1 MLPLRVLLVGLEPRL
16 SIPVSEKLRQDGHEV
31 VTARRGLG
39 MEGTLAEG
47 VDLVVADGDAL
58 VSDNS
63 ADVLHSFVP
72 KTATVLLSD
81 QTQTSLQEAA
91 EGRENGA
98 IHFPRG
104 VDPAVLAESVR
115 QLAEKRALDLANQWL
130 YERLSDYYGLDG
142 IVGTS
147 KVLKKILAKVE
158 KAAGT
163 GEPVL
168 ITGEPGTGKKLLAS
182 AIHLSGMWRL
192 RPLVLVSASEFAGL
206 RLPFL
211 EEPQVVPGNGFHGR
225 KKDVEELA
233 RGGTLLV
240 NEVAVLRPAG
250 QKRLLRLLEYVERN
264 QENLGERR
272 IRVIATTRHNLWDAV
287 SRGHFGEELYFRLS
301 VSPIHI
307 PPLRERRED
316 IPILVEHFISS
327 FSNDMQKPVFGVS
340 AEVMRVFVSYSWP
353 GNVRELRNVIEGA
366 VLRCS
371 SRRIEI
377 ADLPEHLLQPGE
389 RDAAFLHLHSLAL
402 REAEATLIKIA
413 LEKTGWNL
421 SRAANLLGISRG
433 TLYSKMDRY
442 GLRPS
447 NGRHFRRVGAAAAKA
462 AATTA

>member
-31 VTARRGLG
+31 VTSGKGVSL
-39 MEGTLAEG
+39 EGALAEG
-47 VDLVVADGDAL
+47 VDLVVAD
-58 VSDNS
+58 SDVAAS
-63 ADVLHSFVP
+63 GFSPETFHSFVP
-72 KTATVLLSD
+72 KAATVLLSD
-81 QTQTSLQEAA
+81 QVEHGVG
-91 EGRENGA
+91 EGGTERENGA
-98 IHFPRG
+98 VHFPRG

-115 QLAEKRALDLANQWL
+115 QLAEKRALDLANRWL
-130 YERLSDYYGLDG
+130 YERLSDHYGLDG

-147 KVLKKILAKVE
+147 KALQKILAKVS
-158 KAAGT
+158 KAANT

-211 EEPQVVPGNGFHGR
+211 EGDQTVPGNGLHGR
-225 KKDVEELA
+225 KKEAEELA

-264 QENLGERR
+264 HEDLGERR
-272 IRVIATTRHNLWDAV
+272 IRVIATTRHNLWEAV
-287 SRGHFGEELYFRLS
+287 SRGQFDEELYFRLS
-301 VSPIHI
+301 VSPIHV

-371 SRRIEI
+371 GRRIEI
-377 ADLPEHLLQPGE
+377 GDLPEHLLKPGDRE
-389 RDAAFLHLHSLAL
+389 PTFLHLHSLAL

-421 SRAANLLGISRG
+421 SRAASLLGISRG

-447 NGRHFRRVGAAAAKA
+447 NGRHFRRVGPPAAR
-462 AATTA
+462 ATAT